1 MKPATVLGRP
11 GDPSDPAGRGAI
23 DRAGSAD
30 LGARLLF
37 SRNIQHVAT
46 RVHAMVTVDDILLD
60 AGADIKRVFNA
71 ERLHIFVISDDGRLL
86 HSKVRA
92 PDGTVSDFRRPIK
105 TNSLVGVVAQT
116 QIEINLRD
124 ATDPEELAAVHPDLQ
139 ASSAFGIEAGE
150 APQQVLAAPIIYR
163 GKRGH
168 SSEMLGVAQLINSRS
183 GQPFGSAEM
192 EGFRE
197 LCDTLAVALR
207 NRRKEAD
214 LASLSARP
222 VRSKYDALVADGLI
236 SAEEIKLA
244 GSSARRKGVDI
255 EEILLTEFQ
264 VERRAIGKALSIFF
278 DVPYESFK
286 ADRPKPLDLVKQIKR
301 EYAQSAQWVPVEDAA
316 DGLVVLTTDPER
328 IQSSRV
334 VSNIFPRSPK
344 VVYRVTTAAEF
355 ERTLDLFFGEDIAAG
370 SINDFLRGDNDA
382 GSLESAEPNDELAA
396 AADNELVK
404 FVNKVIIDA
413 YHQGASDI
421 HIEPYPGRQKTV
433 IRFRKDGTLAPYVEV
448 PPSYRL
454 PLIARLKIMCDLD
467 ISEKRKPQDGKIK
480 FKKYGPLDIELRVAT
495 IPSAGGVEDVVMRI
509 LSAGKPLPVDQLGLT
524 PHNASRLKPLIA
536 KPYGLFFVC
545 GPTGSGKTTTLHSIL
560 GQLNTPETKIWT
572 AEDPVEIT
580 QKGLRQVQVNRKAGL
595 DFATVMRSFLRAD
608 PDIIMVGEMRD
619 KETVAIGI
627 EASLT
632 GHLVFATLH
641 TNSAPESIA
650 RLLDMG
656 MDPFNFA
663 DALLGIL
670 AQRLAK
676 KLCTCKEAYTP
687 DSAEIRAFVTEYA
700 EDLQQ
705 FPAWQTDSQIE
716 AKKLYDG
723 WVTQYGTAGKLVFQ
737 RAKGCERCSQTGY
750 KGRIGLHELMIG
762 SEAVKKNIQEHARV
776 ADLFVTAIGEGMRT
790 LRMDGMEK
798 VLSGLTDLKQVRAVC
813 AR

>member
-1 MKPATVLGRP
+1 MKPATVEGR
-11 GDPSDPAGRGAI
+11 
-23 DRAGSAD
+23 RAGPSETAARSGERAASAD

-37 SRNIQHVAT
+37 SRNLQHVAT
-46 RVHAMVTVDDILLD
+46 RVHAMQTVDDILLD
-60 AGADIKRVFNA
+60 AGADIRRVFNA
-71 ERLHIFVISDDGRLL
+71 ERLHIYVLSDDGRLL
-86 HSKVRA
+86 HSKMRA
-92 PDGTVSDFRRPIK
+92 TDGSVSDFRRPIK
-105 TNSLVGVVAQT
+105 TNILVGVVAQT
-116 QIEINLRD
+116 QVEVNLRD
-124 ATDPEELAAVHPDLQ
+124 ATDPDELAAVHPDLQ
-139 ASSAFGIEAGE
+139 VTGAFGIEAGE
-150 APQQVLAAPIIYR
+150 SPQQVLAAPIVYR
-163 GKRGH
+163 GKRGAGA
-168 SSEMLGVAQLINSRS
+168 ELLGVAQLINSRT
-183 GQPFGSAEM
+183 GQPFGAGDM

-197 LCDTLAVALR
+197 LCETLAVAIR

-214 LASLSARP
+214 LALLSARP
-222 VRSKYDALVADGLI
+222 VRSKYDTLVSEGLI

-244 GSSARRKGVDI
+244 ANSARRKGVDI
-255 EEILLTEFQ
+255 ESILLEDFQ
-264 VERRAIGKALSIFF
+264 VERRAIGNALAIFF
-278 DVPYESFK
+278 DVPYEPFK

-301 EYAQSAQWVPVEDAA
+301 DYAQSAQWIPVEDASE
-316 DGLVVLTTDPER
+316 GLVVLTTDPER

-334 VSNIFPRSPK
+334 VLNIFPRASK
-344 VVYRVTTAAEF
+344 VSYRVTTADEF
-355 ERTLDLFFGEDIAAG
+355 ASTLDQFFGEDFSGTSA
-370 SINDFLRGDNDA
+370 SIFLRENDA
-382 GSLESAEPNDELAA
+382 DGSEFEATDEATA

-404 FVNKVIIDA
+404 FVNKVIVDA
-413 YHQGASDI
+413 YQQGASDI

-433 IRFRKDGTLAPYVEV
+433 IRFRKDGTLTPYVEV
-448 PPSYRL
+448 PPSYRA

-509 LSAGKPLPVDQLGLT
+509 LSAGKPLPIDQLGLT
-524 PHNASRLKPLIA
+524 SHNHARLKPVIA

-560 GQLNTPETKIWT
+560 GFLNTPETKIWT

-595 DFATVMRSFLRAD
+595 DFATVMKSFLRAD

-619 KETVAIGI
+619 KETVSIGI

-632 GHLVFATLH
+632 GHLVLATLH
-641 TNSAPESIA
+641 TNSAPESIT

-676 KLCTCKEAYTP
+676 KLCSCKEAYTP
-687 DSAEIRAFVTEYA
+687 DSAEIRSFVTEYA

-705 FPAWQTDSQIE
+705 FPSWQTEPQVE
-716 AKKLYDG
+716 AKRLYDG
-723 WVTQYGTAGKLVFQ
+723 WVAQYGVAGKLVLH
-737 RAKGCERCSQTGY
+737 RAKGCERCGNTGY
-750 KGRIGLHELMIG
+750 KGRVGLHELMVG
-762 SEAVKKNIQEHARV
+762 SDAIKKNIQEHARV
-776 ADLFVTAIGEGMRT
+776 SDLFVTAIGEGMRT

-798 VLSGLTDLKQVRAVC
+798 VLGGVTDLKQVRAVC
-813 AR
+813 VR